1 MSQNETSGT
10 VAVDNQKIKTKQM
23 VLIALM
29 TAVTCVLGPLSIPL
43 PFSPVPISL
52 TNFAIFLAIFV
63 LGMKNGTISF
73 IIYLLLG
80 AVGVPVFS
88 SFRGGL
94 QVLAGP
100 TGGYLIGFI
109 FLALIM
115 GFALDHF
122 DRKLGS
128 YNHWNDH
135 RNGCMLCIR
144 NSLACKTFKPLLQRR
159 PYDGCYPIPSWR
171 CSQNHHRSNRRTK
184 TLRCYTEDKII
195 ELFTERNIQTNLHGF
210 LFGCFSFYRRLK
222 YYML

>member
-52 TNFAIFLAIFV
+52 TNFAIFLALFV

-122 DRKLGS
+122 DRKLVPTIIGMIIGMAVC
-128 YNHWNDH
+128 YAFGTVW
-135 RNGCMLCIR
+135 LAKLL
-144 NSLACKTFKPLLQRR
+144 SLSFKEGLMMGVI
-159 PYDGCYPIPSWR
+159 PYLAGDVA
-171 CSQNHHRSNRRTK
+171 
-184 TLRCYTEDKII
+184 KII
-195 ELFTERNIQTNLHGF
+195 IAAIVGPKLYGATQKIR
-210 LFGCFSFYRRLK
+210 
-222 YYML
+222 

>member
-122 DRKLGS
+122 DRKLVPTIIGMIIGMAVC
-128 YNHWNDH
+128 YAFGTVW
-135 RNGCMLCIR
+135 LAKLL
-144 NSLACKTFKPLLQRR
+144 SLSFKEGLMMGVI
-159 PYDGCYPIPSWR
+159 PYLSGDVA
-171 CSQNHHRSNRRTK
+171 
-184 TLRCYTEDKII
+184 KII
-195 ELFTERNIQTNLHGF
+195 IAAIVGPKLYGATQKIR
-210 LFGCFSFYRRLK
+210 
-222 YYML
+222 

>member
-10 VAVDNQKIKTKQM
+10 VAVDNQKIRTKQM

-63 LGMKNGTISF
+63 LGMKSGTISF

-88 SFRGGL
+88 SFRGGF
-94 QVLAGP
+94 QVLVGP

-122 DRKLGS
+122 DRKLVPTIIGMIIGMAVC
-128 YNHWNDH
+128 YAFGTVW
-135 RNGCMLCIR
+135 LAKLL
-144 NSLACKTFKPLLQRR
+144 SLSFKEGLMMGVI
-159 PYDGCYPIPSWR
+159 PYLPGDAA
-171 CSQNHHRSNRRTK
+171 
-184 TLRCYTEDKII
+184 KII
-195 ELFTERNIQTNLHGF
+195 IAAIVGPKLYGATQKIR
-210 LFGCFSFYRRLK
+210 
-222 YYML
+222 

>member
-52 TNFAIFLAIFV
+52 TNFAIFLAIFI

-88 SFRGGL
+88 SFRGGF

-122 DRKLGS
+122 DRKLVPTIIGMIIGMVVC
-128 YNHWNDH
+128 YAFGTVW
-135 RNGCMLCIR
+135 LAKLL
-144 NSLACKTFKPLLQRR
+144 SLSFKEGLMMGVI
-159 PYDGCYPIPSWR
+159 PYLAGDVA
-171 CSQNHHRSNRRTK
+171 
-184 TLRCYTEDKII
+184 KII
-195 ELFTERNIQTNLHGF
+195 IAAIVGPKLYGATQKIR
-210 LFGCFSFYRRLK
+210 
-222 YYML
+222 

>member
-122 DRKLGS
+122 DRKLVPTIIGMIIGMAVC
-128 YNHWNDH
+128 YAFGTVW
-135 RNGCMLCIR
+135 LAKLL
-144 NSLACKTFKPLLQRR
+144 SLSFKEGLMMGVI
-159 PYDGCYPIPSWR
+159 PYLAGDVA
-171 CSQNHHRSNRRTK
+171 
-184 TLRCYTEDKII
+184 KII
-195 ELFTERNIQTNLHGF
+195 IAAIVGPKLYGATQKI
-210 LFGCFSFYRRLK
+210 S
-222 YYML
+222 

>member
-10 VAVDNQKIKTKQM
+10 VAVDNQKIRTKQM

-52 TNFAIFLAIFV
+52 TNFAIFLAIFI
-63 LGMKNGTISF
+63 LGMKSGTISF

-88 SFRGGL
+88 SFRGGF

-122 DRKLGS
+122 DRKLVPTIIGMIIGMVVC
-128 YNHWNDH
+128 YAFGTVW
-135 RNGCMLCIR
+135 LAKLL
-144 NSLACKTFKPLLQRR
+144 SLSFKEGLMMGVI
-159 PYDGCYPIPSWR
+159 PYLPGDAA
-171 CSQNHHRSNRRTK
+171 
-184 TLRCYTEDKII
+184 KII
-195 ELFTERNIQTNLHGF
+195 IAAIVGPKLYGATQKIR
-210 LFGCFSFYRRLK
+210 
-222 YYML
+222 

>member
-10 VAVDNQKIKTKQM
+10 VAVDNQKIRTKQM

-63 LGMKNGTISF
+63 LGMKSGTISF

-88 SFRGGL
+88 SFRGGF

-122 DRKLGS
+122 EGKSEQG
-128 YNHWNDH
+128 
-135 RNGCMLCIR
+135 
-144 NSLACKTFKPLLQRR
+144 
-159 PYDGCYPIPSWR
+159 
-171 CSQNHHRSNRRTK
+171 
-184 TLRCYTEDKII
+184 
-195 ELFTERNIQTNLHGF
+195 
-210 LFGCFSFYRRLK
+210 
-222 YYML
+222 

>member
-10 VAVDNQKIKTKQM
+10 VAVDNQKIRTKQM

-88 SFRGGL
+88 SFRGGF

-122 DRKLGS
+122 DRKLVPTIIGMIIGMAVC
-128 YNHWNDH
+128 YAFGTVW
-135 RNGCMLCIR
+135 LAKLL
-144 NSLACKTFKPLLQRR
+144 SLSFKEGLMMGVI
-159 PYDGCYPIPSWR
+159 PYLPGDAA
-171 CSQNHHRSNRRTK
+171 
-184 TLRCYTEDKII
+184 KII
-195 ELFTERNIQTNLHGF
+195 IAAIVGPKLYGATQKIR
-210 LFGCFSFYRRLK
+210 
-222 YYML
+222 

>member
-10 VAVDNQKIKTKQM
+10 VAVDNPKLRTKQM

-52 TNFAIFLAIFV
+52 TNFAIFLAIFI

-122 DRKLGS
+122 DRKLVPTIIGMIIGMAVC
-128 YNHWNDH
+128 YAFGTVW
-135 RNGCMLCIR
+135 LAKLL
-144 NSLACKTFKPLLQRR
+144 SLSFKEGLMMGVI
-159 PYDGCYPIPSWR
+159 PYLPGDAA
-171 CSQNHHRSNRRTK
+171 
-184 TLRCYTEDKII
+184 KII
-195 ELFTERNIQTNLHGF
+195 IAAIVGPKLYGATQKIR
-210 LFGCFSFYRRLK
+210 
-222 YYML
+222 

>member
-122 DRKLGS
+122 DRKLVSTIIGMII
-128 YNHWNDH
+128 
-135 RNGCMLCIR
+135 GM
-144 NSLACKTFKPLLQRR
+144 AV
-159 PYDGCYPIPSWR
+159 
-171 CSQNHHRSNRRTK
+171 
-184 TLRCYTEDKII
+184 CYTFGTVWLAKLLSLSFKEGLMMGVIPYLAGDVAKII
-195 ELFTERNIQTNLHGF
+195 IAAIVGPKLYGATQKIR
-210 LFGCFSFYRRLK
+210 
-222 YYML
+222 

>member
-10 VAVDNQKIKTKQM
+10 VAVDNQKIRTKQM

-63 LGMKNGTISF
+63 LGMKSGTISF

-80 AVGVPVFS
+80 ADGVPVFS
-88 SFRGGL
+88 SFRGGF

-122 DRKLGS
+122 DRKLVPTIIGMIIGMAVC
-128 YNHWNDH
+128 YAFGTVW
-135 RNGCMLCIR
+135 LAKLL
-144 NSLACKTFKPLLQRR
+144 SLSFKEGLMMGVI
-159 PYDGCYPIPSWR
+159 PYLPGDAA
-171 CSQNHHRSNRRTK
+171 
-184 TLRCYTEDKII
+184 KII
-195 ELFTERNIQTNLHGF
+195 IAAIVGPKLYGATQKIR
-210 LFGCFSFYRRLK
+210 
-222 YYML
+222 

>member
-10 VAVDNQKIKTKQM
+10 VAVDNQKIRTKQM

-88 SFRGGL
+88 SFRGGF

-115 GFALDHF
+115 GFALEHF
-122 DRKLGS
+122 DRKLVPTIIGMIIGMAVC
-128 YNHWNDH
+128 YAFGTVW
-135 RNGCMLCIR
+135 LAKLL
-144 NSLACKTFKPLLQRR
+144 SLSFKEGLMMGVI
-159 PYDGCYPIPSWR
+159 PYLAGDVA
-171 CSQNHHRSNRRTK
+171 
-184 TLRCYTEDKII
+184 KII
-195 ELFTERNIQTNLHGF
+195 IAAIVGPKLYGATQKIR
-210 LFGCFSFYRRLK
+210 
-222 YYML
+222 

>member
-80 AVGVPVFS
+80 AVGVPAFS

-122 DRKLGS
+122 DRKLVPTIIGMIIGMVVC
-128 YNHWNDH
+128 YAFGTVW
-135 RNGCMLCIR
+135 LAKLL
-144 NSLACKTFKPLLQRR
+144 SLSFKEGLMMGVI
-159 PYDGCYPIPSWR
+159 PYLAGDVA
-171 CSQNHHRSNRRTK
+171 
-184 TLRCYTEDKII
+184 KII
-195 ELFTERNIQTNLHGF
+195 IAAIVGPKLYGATQKIR
-210 LFGCFSFYRRLK
+210 
-222 YYML
+222 

>member
-10 VAVDNQKIKTKQM
+10 IAVDNQKIRTKQM

-63 LGMKNGTISF
+63 LGMKSGTISF

-88 SFRGGL
+88 SFRGGF

-122 DRKLGS
+122 DRKLVPTIIGMIIGMAVC
-128 YNHWNDH
+128 YAFGTVW
-135 RNGCMLCIR
+135 LAKLL
-144 NSLACKTFKPLLQRR
+144 SLSFKEGLMMGVI
-159 PYDGCYPIPSWR
+159 PYLPGDAA
-171 CSQNHHRSNRRTK
+171 
-184 TLRCYTEDKII
+184 KII
-195 ELFTERNIQTNLHGF
+195 IAAIVGPKLYGATQKIR
-210 LFGCFSFYRRLK
+210 
-222 YYML
+222 

>member
-10 VAVDNQKIKTKQM
+10 VAVNNQKIRTKQM

-52 TNFAIFLAIFV
+52 TNFAIFLAIFI

-122 DRKLGS
+122 DRKLVPTIIGMIIGMAVC
-128 YNHWNDH
+128 YAFGTVW
-135 RNGCMLCIR
+135 LAKLL
-144 NSLACKTFKPLLQRR
+144 SLSFKEGLMMGVI
-159 PYDGCYPIPSWR
+159 PYLPGDAA
-171 CSQNHHRSNRRTK
+171 
-184 TLRCYTEDKII
+184 KII
-195 ELFTERNIQTNLHGF
+195 IAAIVGPKLYGATQKIR
-210 LFGCFSFYRRLK
+210 
-222 YYML
+222 

>member
-10 VAVDNQKIKTKQM
+10 VAVDNQKIRTKQM

-88 SFRGGL
+88 SFRGGF

-122 DRKLGS
+122 DRKLVPTIIGMIIGMAVC
-128 YNHWNDH
+128 YTFGTVW
-135 RNGCMLCIR
+135 LAKLL
-144 NSLACKTFKPLLQRR
+144 SLSLQRR
-159 PYDGCYPIPSWR
+159 TYDGCYPIPCRR
-171 CSQNHHRSNRRTK
+171 CSKNHHRSNRRSK
-184 TLRCYTEDKII
+184 TLRSNTENQII
-195 ELFTERNIQTNLHGF
+195 ELKKTPQTDT
-210 LFGCFSFYRRLK
+210 LFVSVLGVFYFCPRLQ
-222 YYML
+222 YFP

>member
-10 VAVDNQKIKTKQM
+10 VAVDNQKIRTKQM

-63 LGMKNGTISF
+63 LGMKSGTISF

-80 AVGVPVFS
+80 AIGVPVFS

-94 QVLAGP
+94 QVLAGS

-122 DRKLGS
+122 DRKLVPTIIGMIIGMAVC
-128 YNHWNDH
+128 YAFGTVW
-135 RNGCMLCIR
+135 LAKLL
-144 NSLACKTFKPLLQRR
+144 SLSFKEGLMMGVI
-159 PYDGCYPIPSWR
+159 PYLAGDAA
-171 CSQNHHRSNRRTK
+171 
-184 TLRCYTEDKII
+184 KII
-195 ELFTERNIQTNLHGF
+195 IAAIVGPKLYGATQKIR
-210 LFGCFSFYRRLK
+210 
-222 YYML
+222 

>member
-94 QVLAGP
+94 QVLAGA

-115 GFALDHF
+115 GFALDDF
-122 DRKLGS
+122 DRKLVPTIIGMIIGMAVC
-128 YNHWNDH
+128 YAFGTVW
-135 RNGCMLCIR
+135 LAKLL
-144 NSLACKTFKPLLQRR
+144 SLSFKEGLMMGVI
-159 PYDGCYPIPSWR
+159 PYLAGDVA
-171 CSQNHHRSNRRTK
+171 
-184 TLRCYTEDKII
+184 KII
-195 ELFTERNIQTNLHGF
+195 IAAIVGPKLYGATQKIR
-210 LFGCFSFYRRLK
+210 
-222 YYML
+222 

>member
-10 VAVDNQKIKTKQM
+10 VAVDNQRIRTKQM

-122 DRKLGS
+122 DRKLVPTIIGMIIGMAVC
-128 YNHWNDH
+128 YAFGTVW
-135 RNGCMLCIR
+135 LAKLL
-144 NSLACKTFKPLLQRR
+144 SLSFKEGLMMGVI
-159 PYDGCYPIPSWR
+159 PYLAGDVA
-171 CSQNHHRSNRRTK
+171 
-184 TLRCYTEDKII
+184 KII
-195 ELFTERNIQTNLHGF
+195 IAAIVGPKLYGATQKIR
-210 LFGCFSFYRRLK
+210 
-222 YYML
+222 

>member
-80 AVGVPVFS
+80 AIGVPVFS

-122 DRKLGS
+122 DRKLVPTIIGMIIGMAVC
-128 YNHWNDH
+128 YAFGTVW
-135 RNGCMLCIR
+135 LAKLL
-144 NSLACKTFKPLLQRR
+144 SLSFKEGLMMGVI
-159 PYDGCYPIPSWR
+159 PYLPGDAA
-171 CSQNHHRSNRRTK
+171 
-184 TLRCYTEDKII
+184 KII
-195 ELFTERNIQTNLHGF
+195 IAAIVGPKLYGATQKIR
-210 LFGCFSFYRRLK
+210 
-222 YYML
+222 

>member
-10 VAVDNQKIKTKQM
+10 VAVDNQKIRTKQM

-63 LGMKNGTISF
+63 LGMKSGTISF

-88 SFRGGL
+88 SFRGGF

-122 DRKLGS
+122 DRKLVPTIIGMIIGMAVCYAS
-128 YNHWNDH
+128 GTVW
-135 RNGCMLCIR
+135 LAKLL
-144 NSLACKTFKPLLQRR
+144 SLSFKEGLMMGVI
-159 PYDGCYPIPSWR
+159 PYLPGDAA
-171 CSQNHHRSNRRTK
+171 
-184 TLRCYTEDKII
+184 KII
-195 ELFTERNIQTNLHGF
+195 IAAIVGPKLYGATQKIR
-210 LFGCFSFYRRLK
+210 
-222 YYML
+222 

>member
-1 MSQNETSGT
+1 MSQNETSGA

-94 QVLAGP
+94 QVLAGA

-122 DRKLGS
+122 DRKLVPTIIGMIIGMVVC
-128 YNHWNDH
+128 YAFGTVW
-135 RNGCMLCIR
+135 LAKLL
-144 NSLACKTFKPLLQRR
+144 SLSFKEGLMMGVI
-159 PYDGCYPIPSWR
+159 PYLPGDAA
-171 CSQNHHRSNRRTK
+171 
-184 TLRCYTEDKII
+184 KII
-195 ELFTERNIQTNLHGF
+195 IAAIVGPKLYGATQKIR
-210 LFGCFSFYRRLK
+210 
-222 YYML
+222 

>member
-1 MSQNETSGT
+1 MSQNETSGA

-122 DRKLGS
+122 DRKLVPTIIGMIIGMVVC
-128 YNHWNDH
+128 YAFGTVW
-135 RNGCMLCIR
+135 LAKLL
-144 NSLACKTFKPLLQRR
+144 SLSFKEGLMMGVI
-159 PYDGCYPIPSWR
+159 PYLPGDAA
-171 CSQNHHRSNRRTK
+171 
-184 TLRCYTEDKII
+184 KII
-195 ELFTERNIQTNLHGF
+195 IAAIVGPKLYGATQKIR
-210 LFGCFSFYRRLK
+210 
-222 YYML
+222 

>member
-10 VAVDNQKIKTKQM
+10 VAVDNQKIRTKQM

-29 TAVTCVLGPLSIPL
+29 TAVTYVLGPLSIPL

-80 AVGVPVFS
+80 AIGVPVFS

-122 DRKLGS
+122 DRKLVPTIIGMIIGMAVC
-128 YNHWNDH
+128 YAFGTVW
-135 RNGCMLCIR
+135 LAKLL
-144 NSLACKTFKPLLQRR
+144 SLSFKEGLMMGVI
-159 PYDGCYPIPSWR
+159 PYLAGDAA
-171 CSQNHHRSNRRTK
+171 
-184 TLRCYTEDKII
+184 KII
-195 ELFTERNIQTNLHGF
+195 IAAIVGPKLYGATQKIR
-210 LFGCFSFYRRLK
+210 
-222 YYML
+222 

>member
-1 MSQNETSGT
+1 MSQNETSDT
-10 VAVDNQKIKTKQM
+10 VAVDNQKIRTKQM

-63 LGMKNGTISF
+63 LGMKSGTISF

-88 SFRGGL
+88 SFRGGF

-122 DRKLGS
+122 DRKLVPTIIGMIIGMAVC
-128 YNHWNDH
+128 YAFGTVW
-135 RNGCMLCIR
+135 LAKLL
-144 NSLACKTFKPLLQRR
+144 SLSFKEGLMMGVI
-159 PYDGCYPIPSWR
+159 PYLPGDAA
-171 CSQNHHRSNRRTK
+171 
-184 TLRCYTEDKII
+184 KII
-195 ELFTERNIQTNLHGF
+195 IAAIVGPKLYGATQKIR
-210 LFGCFSFYRRLK
+210 
-222 YYML
+222 

>member
-1 MSQNETSGT
+1 MSQNETFGT

-122 DRKLGS
+122 DRKLVPTIIGMIIGMVVC
-128 YNHWNDH
+128 YAFGTVW
-135 RNGCMLCIR
+135 LAKLL
-144 NSLACKTFKPLLQRR
+144 SLSFKEGLMMGVI
-159 PYDGCYPIPSWR
+159 PYLPGDAA
-171 CSQNHHRSNRRTK
+171 
-184 TLRCYTEDKII
+184 KII
-195 ELFTERNIQTNLHGF
+195 IAAIVGPKLYGATQKIR
-210 LFGCFSFYRRLK
+210 
-222 YYML
+222 

>member
-1 MSQNETSGT
+1 MSQNETSST
-10 VAVDNQKIKTKQM
+10 VAVDNQKIRTKQM

-115 GFALDHF
+115 GFALEHF
-122 DRKLGS
+122 DRKLVPTIIGMIIGMAVC
-128 YNHWNDH
+128 YAFGTVW
-135 RNGCMLCIR
+135 LAKLL
-144 NSLACKTFKPLLQRR
+144 SLSFKEGLMMGVI
-159 PYDGCYPIPSWR
+159 PYLPGDAA
-171 CSQNHHRSNRRTK
+171 
-184 TLRCYTEDKII
+184 KII
-195 ELFTERNIQTNLHGF
+195 IAAIVGPKLYGATQKIR
-210 LFGCFSFYRRLK
+210 
-222 YYML
+222 

>member
-1 MSQNETSGT
+1 
-10 VAVDNQKIKTKQM
+10 M

-122 DRKLGS
+122 DRKLVPTIIGMII
-128 YNHWNDH
+128 
-135 RNGCMLCIR
+135 GM
-144 NSLACKTFKPLLQRR
+144 AV
-159 PYDGCYPIPSWR
+159 
-171 CSQNHHRSNRRTK
+171 
-184 TLRCYTEDKII
+184 CYTFGTVWLAKLLSLSFKEGLMMGVIPYLAGDVAKII
-195 ELFTERNIQTNLHGF
+195 IAAIVGPKLYGATQKIR
-210 LFGCFSFYRRLK
+210 
-222 YYML
+222 

>member
-10 VAVDNQKIKTKQM
+10 VAVYNQKIKTKQM

-122 DRKLGS
+122 DRKLVPTIIGMIIGMVVC
-128 YNHWNDH
+128 YAFGTVW
-135 RNGCMLCIR
+135 LAKLL
-144 NSLACKTFKPLLQRR
+144 SLSFKEGLMMGVI
-159 PYDGCYPIPSWR
+159 PYLPGDAA
-171 CSQNHHRSNRRTK
+171 
-184 TLRCYTEDKII
+184 KII
-195 ELFTERNIQTNLHGF
+195 IAAIVGPKLYGATQKIR
-210 LFGCFSFYRRLK
+210 
-222 YYML
+222 

>member
-10 VAVDNQKIKTKQM
+10 VAVDNQKIRTKQM

-52 TNFAIFLAIFV
+52 TNFAIFLAIFI

-80 AVGVPVFS
+80 AIGVPVFS
-88 SFRGGL
+88 SFRGGF

-122 DRKLGS
+122 DRKLVPTIIGMIIGMAVC
-128 YNHWNDH
+128 YAFGTVW
-135 RNGCMLCIR
+135 LAKLL
-144 NSLACKTFKPLLQRR
+144 SLSFKEGLMMGVI
-159 PYDGCYPIPSWR
+159 PYLPGDAA
-171 CSQNHHRSNRRTK
+171 
-184 TLRCYTEDKII
+184 KII
-195 ELFTERNIQTNLHGF
+195 IAAIVGPKLYGATQKIR
-210 LFGCFSFYRRLK
+210 
-222 YYML
+222 

>member
-10 VAVDNQKIKTKQM
+10 VAVDNQKIRTKQM

-63 LGMKNGTISF
+63 LGMKSGTISF

-80 AVGVPVFS
+80 AIGVPVFS

-122 DRKLGS
+122 DRKLVPTIIGMIIGMAVCS
-128 YNHWNDH
+128 AFGTVW
-135 RNGCMLCIR
+135 LAKLL
-144 NSLACKTFKPLLQRR
+144 SLSFKEGLMMGVI
-159 PYDGCYPIPSWR
+159 PYLAGDAA
-171 CSQNHHRSNRRTK
+171 
-184 TLRCYTEDKII
+184 KII
-195 ELFTERNIQTNLHGF
+195 IAAIVGPKLYGATQKIR
-210 LFGCFSFYRRLK
+210 
-222 YYML
+222 

>member
-10 VAVDNQKIKTKQM
+10 VAVDNQKIRTKQM

-63 LGMKNGTISF
+63 LGMKSGTISF

-88 SFRGGL
+88 SFRGGF

-122 DRKLGS
+122 DRKLVPTIIGMIIGMAVC
-128 YNHWNDH
+128 YAFGTVW
-135 RNGCMLCIR
+135 LAKLL
-144 NSLACKTFKPLLQRR
+144 SLSFKEGLMMGVI
-159 PYDGCYPIPSWR
+159 PYLAGDAA
-171 CSQNHHRSNRRTK
+171 
-184 TLRCYTEDKII
+184 KII
-195 ELFTERNIQTNLHGF
+195 IAAIVGPKLYGATQKIR
-210 LFGCFSFYRRLK
+210 
-222 YYML
+222 

>member
-122 DRKLGS
+122 DRKLVPTIIGMIIGMVVC
-128 YNHWNDH
+128 YAFGTVW
-135 RNGCMLCIR
+135 LAKLL
-144 NSLACKTFKPLLQRR
+144 SLSFKEGLMMGVI
-159 PYDGCYPIPSWR
+159 PYLPGDAA
-171 CSQNHHRSNRRTK
+171 
-184 TLRCYTEDKII
+184 KII
-195 ELFTERNIQTNLHGF
+195 IAAIVGPKLYGATQKIR
-210 LFGCFSFYRRLK
+210 
-222 YYML
+222 

>member
-63 LGMKNGTISF
+63 LGMKSGTISF

-80 AVGVPVFS
+80 AIGVPVFS

-122 DRKLGS
+122 DRKLLPTIIGMIIGMVVC
-128 YNHWNDH
+128 YAFGTVW
-135 RNGCMLCIR
+135 LAKLL
-144 NSLACKTFKPLLQRR
+144 SLSFKEGLMMGVI
-159 PYDGCYPIPSWR
+159 PYLPGDAA
-171 CSQNHHRSNRRTK
+171 
-184 TLRCYTEDKII
+184 KII
-195 ELFTERNIQTNLHGF
+195 IAAIVGPKLYGATQKIR
-210 LFGCFSFYRRLK
+210 
-222 YYML
+222 

>member
-1 MSQNETSGT
+1 MSQNETSGA

-88 SFRGGL
+88 SFRGGF

-122 DRKLGS
+122 DRKLVPTIIGMIIGMAVC
-128 YNHWNDH
+128 YAFGTVW
-135 RNGCMLCIR
+135 LAKLL
-144 NSLACKTFKPLLQRR
+144 SLSFKEGLMMGVI
-159 PYDGCYPIPSWR
+159 PYLPGDVA
-171 CSQNHHRSNRRTK
+171 
-184 TLRCYTEDKII
+184 KII
-195 ELFTERNIQTNLHGF
+195 IAAIVGPKLYGATQKIR
-210 LFGCFSFYRRLK
+210 
-222 YYML
+222 

>member
-10 VAVDNQKIKTKQM
+10 VAVDNQKIRTKQM

-43 PFSPVPISL
+43 SFSPVPISL

-63 LGMKNGTISF
+63 LGMKSGTISF

-80 AVGVPVFS
+80 AIGVPVFS

-122 DRKLGS
+122 DRKLVPTIIGMIIGMAVC
-128 YNHWNDH
+128 YAFGTVW
-135 RNGCMLCIR
+135 LAKLL
-144 NSLACKTFKPLLQRR
+144 SLSFKEGLMMGVI
-159 PYDGCYPIPSWR
+159 PYLAGDAA
-171 CSQNHHRSNRRTK
+171 
-184 TLRCYTEDKII
+184 KII
-195 ELFTERNIQTNLHGF
+195 IAAIVGPKLYGATQKIR
-210 LFGCFSFYRRLK
+210 
-222 YYML
+222 